1 MQIAQHWSLL
11 KSLPLCLLLLSA
23 ACGDASTSQP
33 QMSGSSGAG
42 GASSSSSGGS
52 TSSSTGSSGG
62 TGGAGGASPSCMPLP
77 ACDAA
82 PPDPGP
88 QIAWNNGSPTGKAN
102 HRGRDL
108 FLNPGDPQWVIA
120 KFAYGIEPQN
130 VLTFDNDL
138 EDEQVD
144 IWLLR
149 DCGTQWEKLGS
160 VNTTND
166 DIFGNGPHATV
177 EGVKDDGGRVYFEI
191 PADKKLDIGRH
202 RFRLVARGDLSF
214 TELFIEVVKPG
225 TPTFVSDIDGTLTE
239 SEFIEFEALL
249 AGELPPVHPDA
260 AKAFQLLVDRGYRPQ
275 YLTAR
280 PDWLGART
288 RETMDFY
295 GFPPGI
301 IHTTTGDTGA
311 LGGAAVEYK
320 SGELAVMKGRGILPT
335 FGFGNTDS
343 DAEAYD
349 TAPISP
355 KSNRFYYQYD
365 DTAFGGRR
373 IESYTELLSEFG
385 QLPEAT
391 CPQ

>member
-1 MQIAQHWSLL
+1 
-11 KSLPLCLLLLSA
+11 
-23 ACGDASTSQP
+23 
-33 QMSGSSGAG
+33 
-42 GASSSSSGGS
+42 
-52 TSSSTGSSGG
+52 
-62 TGGAGGASPSCMPLP
+62 MPLP
-77 ACDAA
+77 ACNAA
-82 PPDPGP
+82 PPDPGAKIP
-88 QIAWNNGSPTGKAN
+88 WNNSSPSGNPN

-108 FLNPGDPQWVIA
+108 FLNPGDPQWVLA
-120 KFAYGIEPQN
+120 KFAYGIEPKDI
-130 VLTFDNDL
+130 LTFDNDL
-138 EDEQVD
+138 EAEQVD

-149 DCGTQWEKLGS
+149 DCGSQWEKLAS
-160 VNTTND
+160 VTTSDD
-166 DIFGNGPHATV
+166 DIFGNGPNPTV
-177 EGVKDDGGRVYFEI
+177 EGVKDDGGRVYFQI
-191 PADKKLDIGRH
+191 PKDKELGIGRH

-301 IHTTTGDTGA
+301 IHTTTSDTGA
-311 LGGAAVEYK
+311 LGGAAVDYK
-320 SGELAVMKGRGILPT
+320 TGELAVMKGRNILPT
-335 FGFGNTDS
+335 FAFGNTDS

-355 KSNRFYYQYD
+355 LSNRFYYQYD

-373 IESYTELLSEFG
+373 IESYTELLGEFG

-391 CPQ
+391 CPTQ